1 MPQTHLRYEDR
12 VNQGSY
18 YTPPHIVQ
26 TALDLVSPYIESNSV
41 VFDSACGYGDFLNC
55 SGELVGCD
63 YDARAVQIAQKR
75 LNLTARFIRS
85 NSLVKVSR
93 SKFGISEGSHLVV
106 VGNPPYNDRTSLI
119 RKGIKNNSSEIDH
132 DLISRDLGISFL
144 RSYDKLQ
151 ANVVCVLHPLSYL
164 IKQTN
169 FQSLKSFASNYTLIR
184 GLLISSN
191 EFPESAGYTSF
202 PIVIALYVRGT
213 GMDYG
218 TIRSFRFETESGTE
232 FCLDDFD
239 YISNYVEKYPRK
251 CTPSDDSLYFW
262 TIRDINALRRN
273 RTFVDRYSSNS
284 IQIDKTKL
292 EYYAYIDVF
301 KQHLHRLPFYFGN
314 CDVLFDPVLF
324 NKYQDCFLA
333 DAAVRHPKLK
343 QYFHTENTLSREA
356 GIDSY
361 FHALLGKHHIN

>member
-18 YTPPHIVQ
+18 YTPTHIVQ
-26 TALDLVSPYIESNSV
+26 AALDLVSPYIESNSV
-41 VFDSACGYGDFLNC
+41 VFDSACGYGDFLKC

-63 YDARAVQIAQKR
+63 RDEQAIQIAQQR
-75 LNLTARFIRS
+75 LNVTTRFMHS
-85 NSLVKVSR
+85 NSLVNVSR

-106 VGNPPYNDRTSLI
+106 IGNPPYNDRTSLI
-119 RKGIKNNSSEIDH
+119 RKGIKNNSFEIDN

-144 RSYDKLQ
+144 RSYDKFQ
-151 ANVVCVLHPLSYL
+151 ADVVCVLHPLSYL
-164 IKQTN
+164 IKRAN
-169 FQSLKSFASNYTLIR
+169 FQSLKSFVNNYALIR

-191 EFPESAGYTSF
+191 EFPESTGYSSF
-202 PIVIALYVRGT
+202 PIVIALYVRGK
-213 GMDYG
+213 GMDYD
-218 TIRSFRFETESGTE
+218 TIRSFRFETENGTE

-239 YISNYVEKYPRK
+239 YISSYVEKYPRK
-251 CTPSDDSLYFW
+251 CTPSEDSLYFW
-262 TIRDINALRRN
+262 TMRDINALKRN
-273 RTFVDRYSSNS
+273 RTFVDCYSSNS
-284 IQIDKTKL
+284 IVIDKTKL

-324 NKYQDCFLA
+324 NKYRVCFLA
-333 DAAVRHPKLK
+333 DAARRHPKLK
-343 QYFHTENTLSREA
+343 QYLRTESSLSIEE

-361 FHALLGKHHIN
+361 FQTLLGKHHVS

>member
-1 MPQTHLRYEDR
+1 MPQTHLHYEDR

-18 YTPPHIVQ
+18 YTPPRIVQ
-26 TALDLVSPYIESNSV
+26 VALGLVQPHIEADSI
-41 VFDSACGYGDFLNC
+41 VFDSACGYGDFLKC

-63 YDARAVQIAQKR
+63 SDARAIQIAQRR
-75 LNLTARFIRS
+75 LNLTARFIHS
-85 NSLVKVSR
+85 NSLIDVSR
-93 SKFGISEGSHLVV
+93 SKFDISDGSHLVV
-106 VGNPPYNDRTSLI
+106 IGNPPYNDRTSLI
-119 RKGIKNNSSEIDH
+119 RKGIKNNTFEIDH
-132 DLISRDLGISFL
+132 DLVSRDLGISFL

-151 ANVVCVLHPLSYL
+151 ADVVCVLHPLSYL
-164 IKQTN
+164 IKRAN

-184 GLLISSN
+184 GVLISSS

-202 PIVIALYVRGT
+202 PIVIALYGRGI

-251 CTPSDDSLYFW
+251 CAPSEDSLYFW
-262 TIRDINALRRN
+262 TMRDINALKRN

-284 IQIDKTKL
+284 IVIDNTKL
-292 EYYAYIDVF
+292 DYYAYIDVF
-301 KQHLHRLPFYFGN
+301 KRQIHRLPYYFGN
-314 CDVLFDPVLF
+314 CDVLFDAVLF
-324 NKYQDCFLA
+324 NKYREYFLA
-333 DAAVRHPKLK
+333 DAARRHPRLK
-343 QYFHTENTLSREA
+343 QYFQIDDKLSVET

-361 FHALLGKHHIN
+361 FQTLLGKHHVT

>member
-1 MPQTHLRYEDR
+1 MSQTHLRYEDR

-18 YTPPHIVQ
+18 YTPPYIVQ
-26 TALDLVSPYIESNSV
+26 AALDLVSLYIESNSV
-41 VFDSACGYGDFLNC
+41 VFDSACGYGDFLKC

-63 YDARAVQIAQKR
+63 RDEKAIQIAQQR
-75 LNLTARFIRS
+75 LNLTARFICS
-85 NSLVKVSR
+85 NSLVNVLR
-93 SKFGISEGSHLVV
+93 SKFGISEDSHLVV

-119 RKGIKNNSSEIDH
+119 RKGIKNNSFEIDN

-151 ANVVCVLHPLSYL
+151 ANVICVLHPLSYL
-164 IKQTN
+164 IKRAN
-169 FQSLKSFASNYTLIR
+169 FQSLKSFVNNYTLIK
-184 GLLISSN
+184 GVLISSN

-202 PIVIALYVRGT
+202 PIVIALYVRGK

-251 CTPSDDSLYFW
+251 CASSEDSLYFW
-262 TIRDINALRRN
+262 TMRDINALKRN
-273 RTFVDRYSSNS
+273 RTFVDCYSSNS
-284 IQIDKTKL
+284 IVIDKTKL
-292 EYYAYIDVF
+292 DYYAYIDVF
-301 KQHLHRLPFYFGN
+301 KRQLHRLPFYFGN

-324 NKYQDCFLA
+324 NKYRDCFLA
-333 DAAVRHPKLK
+333 DATARHPKLK
-343 QYFHTENTLSREA
+343 QYYQTENTLSREA

-361 FHALLGKHHIN
+361 FHSLLGKHHVD